1 MTNKLMIKT
10 ALFSV
15 MCVVYLFSLAHV
27 SASPIINNISGS
39 ISDTINET
47 IGNTTAENKPLNIT
61 VNKANSK
68 TINDITSLEKLEQI
82 QNQWLAALDS
92 NSNQRQRFYEIQG
105 VAKRMFRLSIKH
117 PHNASMQAWSGIM
130 LSSFAG
136 ASIKGRGDQIAI
148 SAKRMLE
155 KAQLQKPDVLDSS
168 FLSNGMSARTALQHA
183 LAYNVSGLDIYK
195 YYGVFVGKDTTKMLV
210 MNRPAK
216 TAHSPHNVTHGIN

>member
-10 ALFSV
+10 ALFTV

-39 ISDTINET
+39 ISET
-47 IGNTTAENKPLNIT
+47 IADTTAENTPLNIT
-61 VNKANSK
+61 TNSK
-68 TINDITSLEKLEQI
+68 TINDIFSLEKLEQI

-117 PHNASMQAWSGIM
+117 PNNASMQAWSGIM

-155 KAQLQKPDVLDSS
+155 KAQLQKPDVLDSA

-183 LAYNVSGLDIYK
+183 LTYNISGLDSYK
-195 YYGVFVGKDTTKMLV
+195 YYGAFVGKDTTKMLV

-216 TAHSPHNVTHGIN
+216 TTHSPHSVTHGIH

>member
-10 ALFSV
+10 ALFTV

-39 ISDTINET
+39 ISET

-61 VNKANSK
+61 VNKASNN
-68 TINDITSLEKLEQI
+68 TINNITSLEKLEQI
-82 QNQWLAALDS
+82 QSQWLAALDS

-117 PHNASMQAWSGIM
+117 PNNASMQAWSGIM

-155 KAQLQKPDVLDSS
+155 KAQLQKPDVLDSA

-183 LAYNVSGLDIYK
+183 LTYNISGLDSYK
-195 YYGVFVGKDTTKMLV
+195 YYGAFVGKDTTKMLV

-216 TAHSPHNVTHGIN
+216 TTHSPHSVTHGIH